1 MGMTK
6 SFQHENY
13 ELLCGAKA
21 LDNGKFVPTL
31 VVSKQG
37 WPSRPRTI
45 SVQTDGCLT
54 EEDAI
59 SAAHAQGIDWILNYG

>member
-45 SVQTDGCLT
+45 SVQSDACLT